1 MNMNSVTTNRTA
13 SDPSLGE
20 HQNRPRSRR
29 GPPPRRRSA
38 ASIAAALL
46 LGFSATV
53 VSAQPD
59 IRILYQQET
68 ISAADVFDLGEVR
81 LYEEEHVQFFI
92 YNLGDASL
100 EFIGTPRVEIVE
112 LSEGD
117 KADFRAELDTPEVA
131 PGGLALLDLW
141 FTPSSRGDRQIEIT
155 VHSNDTEHPDY
166 AFTLW
171 TSGVAPLINV
181 SSEQVTIQDGET
193 LDIGEVWMGE
203 VLEVELAIENLGNA
217 PLMLAGDPQHIE
229 INEFSDGSSDD
240 FAVILQAVLIAPGAS
255 APLLI
260 VLDPASAGKRVVELV
275 IPSNDPD
282 HAQYVF
288 HLEVLVHQAEGDED
302 SDCNSN
308 AVADSIDVA
317 SHESE
322 DCDGNGVPDECQED
336 SDSDGVIDAC
346 EEDPAPPG
354 DDPQEDPDGDGDG
367 DGDGGSDDPG
377 DGIGDGGGSDE
388 NQDPPQGQDDSDDE
402 SPGGGVDDP
411 DGGGSRNRG
420 FFGFCGAGGLGMMPM
435 MMLGLMGMR
444 YRRGR

>member
-1 MNMNSVTTNRTA
+1 MNMKSVTTHRTA
-13 SDPSLGE
+13 LDPSLRE
-20 HQNRPRSRR
+20 RENR
-29 GPPPRRRSA
+29 PPPRKRTA
-38 ASIAAALL
+38 AAIAALL
-46 LGFSATV
+46 LGCSATV

-59 IRILYQQET
+59 IRIFYEQET
-68 ISAADVFDLGEVR
+68 ISAADVFDLGGVR
-81 LYEEEHVQFFI
+81 LYDQEHVQFAIHNF
-92 YNLGDASL
+92 GDASL

-117 KADFRAELDTPEVA
+117 EADFRAELDTPEVA

-141 FTPSSRGDRQIEIT
+141 FTPSSRGDREIEIT
-155 VHSNDTEHPDY
+155 VRSNDEKARNYT
-166 AFTLW
+166 FTLW
-171 TSGVAPLINV
+171 ASGVAPLINV
-181 SSEQVTIQDGET
+181 SSEQVTIQEGET
-193 LDIGEVWMGE
+193 LDIGEVWMGD

-217 PLMLAGDPQHIE
+217 PLLLVGEPQHIE
-229 INEFSDGSSDD
+229 IIEFSDGSSDD
-240 FAVILQAVLIAPGAS
+240 FAVILQAALIAPGAS
-255 APLLI
+255 GPLLI
-260 VLDPASAGKRVVELV
+260 VLDPASAGRRMVELV

-288 HLEVLVHQAEGDED
+288 RLEVLVHEAEGEDED
-302 SDCNSN
+302 SDCNANS
-308 AVADSIDVA
+308 VLDSIDVA

-322 DCDGNGVPDECQED
+322 DCDGNGVPDECQQD

-346 EEDPAPPG
+346 EEDHSPPG
-354 DDPQEDPDGDGDG
+354 DDPQEDPDGDG

-388 NQDPPQGQDDSDDE
+388 DQDSPQGQDDSDDQ

-420 FFGFCGAGGLGMMPM
+420 IFGFCGAGGMAMLPM